1 MVETGLMVEMELMDS
16 QEQKVSQE
24 FPDKVEHLALMV
36 NLVQGVKTVEMD
48 IMVPLVKQERGV
60 NLVHQVKEVT
70 LASQE
75 LMDYQD

>member
-48 IMVPLVKQERGV
+48 IMVPLVKQELGV